1 MQRVRVNDN
10 FLRSRLA
17 FCVAAGVVVLVSGC
31 GQENTYVAPP
41 PPKVAVIQPLRE
53 TFTETL
59 EFTGNTAATET
70 VELRARVPGYLDKVL
85 FRDGQQVKKG
95 DLLFVIEQQPYE
107 LAVRQAQGELAR
119 AEAQRAETT
128 ATAQRVLQA
137 AKSGAVSRQQADE
150 AVARQQVAE
159 AQVYA
164 LKAALDKAKVDLSY
178 TEVRAPF
185 DGRIERRLKDPGNL
199 VGTGED
205 TVITSI
211 NRVDPIYVYFSIN
224 ELDLLR
230 ILGDRP
236 RHQAAREAQ
245 DRRTQPLFLA
255 LANEDDFPHQGIFDF
270 AAITLDSAT
279 GTLLM
284 RGLFPN
290 SDNQIL
296 PGLFARI
303 RAPIREIPDALLVPE
318 RALGVDQ
325 SGRYVLVVKAD
336 GEVEQRTV
344 QVGGKRGDLR
354 MIEKGLNAD
363 ERIVVDGIQRAR
375 PGAKVDPIPLDQQA
389 GGKSRGD
396 KS

>member
-1 MQRVRVNDN
+1 MQAVGINGTIRRAV
-10 FLRSRLA
+10 FASCA
-17 FCVAAGVVVLVSGC
+17 AAGVAILSSGC
-31 GQENTYVAPP
+31 GQENAYVAPP
-41 PPKVAVIQPLRE
+41 PPKVAVTQPLRE

-70 VELRARVPGYLDKVL
+70 VELRARIPGYLDKVL
-85 FRDGQQVKKG
+85 FRDGQHVKKG
-95 DLLFVIEQQPYE
+95 DLLFVIEQAPYE
-107 LAVRQAQGELAR
+107 LAVRQAQGDLAR
-119 AEAQRAETT
+119 AEASRAEAT

-159 AQVYA
+159 AQAFA

-199 VGTGED
+199 VGAGED

-211 NRVDPIYVYFSIN
+211 NHIDPIYVYFSIN

-236 RHQAAREAQ
+236 RNQPAREVQ
-245 DRRTQPLFLA
+245 DRRTQPLFMA
-255 LANEDDFPHQGIFDF
+255 LANEDDFPHEGVFDF
-270 AAITLDSAT
+270 AAITLDSST

-290 SDNQIL
+290 SDARIL

-325 SGRYVLVVKAD
+325 SGRYVLVVKED

-354 MIEKGLNAD
+354 MIEKGLSSND
-363 ERIVVDGIQRAR
+363 TIIVDGIQRAR
-375 PGAKVDPIPLDQQA
+375 PGAKVDPVPVDQQA
-389 GGKSRGD
+389 GGKPPRD

>member
-1 MQRVRVNDN
+1 MQAVRVNDD
-10 FLRSRLA
+10 FRRSVLA
-17 FCVAAGVVVLVSGC
+17 FCAAAGMVVLSSGC

-41 PPKVAVIQPLRE
+41 PPKVAVIHPLRE
-53 TFTETL
+53 AFTETL
-59 EFTGNTAATET
+59 EFTGNTAATDT
-70 VELRARVPGYLDKVL
+70 VELRARVAGYLDKVL
-85 FRDGQQVKKG
+85 FRDGQQVNKG
-95 DLLFVIEQQPYE
+95 DLLFVIEQTPYE
-107 LAVRQAQGELAR
+107 LAVRQAQGDLAR
-119 AEAQRAETT
+119 AEAQRAEAT

-150 AVARQQVAE
+150 AVARQQVEE

-199 VGTGED
+199 VGAGED

-230 ILGDRP
+230 IMGDRP
-236 RHQAAREAQ
+236 RHQSAREAQ
-245 DRRTQPLFLA
+245 DRRTQPLYMA

-270 AAITLDSAT
+270 AAITLDSTT
-279 GTLLM
+279 GTLLI

-290 SDNQIL
+290 SDSEIL

-303 RAPIREIPDALLVPE
+303 RAPIRQIPDALLVPE

-325 SGRYVLVVKAD
+325 SGRYVLVVKED

-354 MIEKGLNAD
+354 MIEKGLSSND
-363 ERIVVDGIQRAR
+363 RVIVDGIQRAR
-375 PGAKVDPIPLDQQA
+375 PGAKVDPIPVDQQA
-389 GGKSRGD
+389 GGKPRGD

>member
-1 MQRVRVNDN
+1 MQAVGINGTIRRAV
-10 FLRSRLA
+10 FASCA
-17 FCVAAGVVVLVSGC
+17 AASVAILSAGC
-31 GQENTYVAPP
+31 GQENAYVAPP
-41 PPKVAVIQPLRE
+41 PPRVAVTQPLRE

-70 VELRARVPGYLDKVL
+70 VELRARIPGYLDKVL
-85 FRDGQQVKKG
+85 FRDGQHVKKG
-95 DLLFVIEQQPYE
+95 DLLFVIEQAPYE
-107 LAVRQAQGELAR
+107 LAVRQAQGDLAR
-119 AEAQRAETT
+119 AEASRAEAT

-159 AQVYA
+159 AQAFA

-199 VGTGED
+199 VGAGED

-211 NRVDPIYVYFSIN
+211 NHIDPIYVYFSIN

-236 RHQAAREAQ
+236 RNQSAREVQ
-245 DRRTQPLFLA
+245 DRRTQPLYMA
-255 LANEDDFPHQGIFDF
+255 LANEDDFPHEGIFDF
-270 AAITLDSAT
+270 AAITLDSST

-290 SDNQIL
+290 GDARIL

-325 SGRYVLVVKAD
+325 SGRYVLVVKED

-354 MIEKGLNAD
+354 MIERGLSSND
-363 ERIVVDGIQRAR
+363 RIIVDGIQRAR
-375 PGAKVDPIPLDQQA
+375 PGAKVDPIPVDQQA
-389 GGKSRGD
+389 GGKPPRD